1 MRIARSR
8 FAGALDIRTLP
19 RLECARMA
27 QHDAAETGGK
37 ATVWRRA
44 KRALVLAVAGFL
56 TLSVGLVVIYRFLP
70 PPITPLM
77 VIRLFEGEG
86 LNKDWVAYGDVSPQV
101 FKAVIA
107 AEDTR
112 FCQHYGFDFGSLLDA
127 WKSNKKGR
135 RTRGASTISMQ
146 TSKNLFLWPGG
157 SYPRKV
163 VEAYFAEF
171 GHGIYG
177 IEAAAQSYYKKSA
190 KDLSAGEAARLAAIM
205 PSPLRWSPQKPPRQH
220 LSRIRGEMNGQP
232 APIDWR
238 CPVGRYEGD

>member
-1 MRIARSR
+1 
-8 FAGALDIRTLP
+8 
-19 RLECARMA
+19 MA
-27 QHDAAETGGK
+27 QHDAAGTGGR

-44 KRALVLAVAGFL
+44 KRALVLAIAGFL
-56 TLSVGLVVIYRFLP
+56 TLSISLVVIYRFLP

-86 LNKDWVAYGDVSPQV
+86 LYKDWTPYDDVSPNV

-112 FCQHYGFDFGSLLDA
+112 FCQHHGFDYGSIMDA

-146 TSKNLFLWPGG
+146 TAKNLFLWPGG
-157 SYPRKV
+157 GYARKI
-163 VEAYFAEF
+163 VEAYFTVLLELLWPKRRILEVYVNVAEY
-171 GHGIYG
+171 GHGVYG
-177 IEAAAQSYYKKSA
+177 IEAAAQTYYKKSA

-205 PSPLRWSPQKPPRQH
+205 PNPRERSPQKPPGQH
-220 LSRIRGEMNGQP
+220 LSRIRGEMRGQP
-232 APIDWR
+232 APIDSR
-238 CPVGRYEGD
+238 CPVGRYEDE

>member
-1 MRIARSR
+1 
-8 FAGALDIRTLP
+8 
-19 RLECARMA
+19 MA
-27 QHDAAETGGK
+27 QHDAAETKGK
-37 ATVWRRA
+37 VTVWRRA

-56 TLSVGLVVIYRFLP
+56 TLSIGLVVIYRFLP

-77 VIRLFEGEG
+77 VIRLVEGEG
-86 LNKDWVAYGDVSPQV
+86 LYKDWVAYDDVSPQV

-112 FCQHYGFDFGSLLDA
+112 FCQHVGFDFKSLMDA
-127 WKSNKKGR
+127 WESNRKGR

-163 VEAYFAEF
+163 VEAYFTVLLELFWDKRRILEVYVNVAEF
-171 GHGIYG
+171 GHGVYG
-177 IEAAAQSYYKKSA
+177 IEAAAQTHYKKSA
-190 KDLSAGEAARLAAIM
+190 KELSAAESARLAAIM
-205 PSPLRWSPQKPPRQH
+205 PNPRLFSPQNPPSRH
-220 LSRIRGEMNGQP
+220 LSRIRGEMRGQP
-232 APIDWR
+232 APIDSR

>member
-1 MRIARSR
+1 
-8 FAGALDIRTLP
+8 
-19 RLECARMA
+19 MA
-27 QHDAAETGGK
+27 QHDAAGTGGRV
-37 ATVWRRA
+37 TVWRRA

-56 TLSVGLVVIYRFLP
+56 TLSIGLVVIYRFLP

-77 VIRLFEGEG
+77 IIRLFEGEG
-86 LNKDWVAYGDVSPQV
+86 LYKDWAAYDDVSSQV

-112 FCQHYGFDFGSLLDA
+112 FCQHHGFEFGSMIDA

-135 RTRGASTISMQ
+135 RTRGASTITMQ

-163 VEAYFAEF
+163 VEAYFTVLLELFWDKRRILEVYVNVAEF
-171 GHGIYG
+171 GQGIYG
-177 IEAAAQSYYKKSA
+177 IEAAAQTYYKKSA

-205 PSPLRWSPQKPPRQH
+205 PNPRRFSPQNPPGQH
-220 LSRIRGEMNGQP
+220 LSRIRGEMRGQP
-232 APIDWR
+232 PPIDRR